1 MARILLHPDDEKIKY
16 GEIQLPLEGFI
27 GPNVEDEKYYIANGW
42 WRNITFGD
50 VLDES
55 AEKYP
60 DKEAYTDNNLRL
72 TYTQLRETI
81 DSLAVNLAGLGIE
94 KGDCVL
100 LQLPNWSE
108 FLFSFYALQ
117 KVGATAVL
125 MLPRHGFREINHFS
139 RLTKAKAWILPEIY
153 HNTDYLPVIDK
164 ILKSNPTIKH
174 LIIARGKENRTY
186 VSFDKLLN
194 RTAPTQAHQIP
205 ENRPKPS
212 DVAFIMPTGGTT
224 GLPKAVPRTHNSAIC
239 DAWFRTEAREQ
250 GNDDICLLSVPL
262 EHNLGLA
269 AMNGTILTGG
279 KLVFL
284 DSTKP
289 EDFCK
294 TVQEEKITCTPLVPT
309 LLTRLVDFSGLAEY
323 DLHSLR
329 ALYVG
334 GAKTP
339 PDVIR
344 NVQNRMGNVYICAFG
359 MSEGTGCTTR
369 LNDDPD
375 IILSSVGKPCCPH
388 DDYRI
393 IDDEGK
399 DLPGNTEGELVVKGP
414 SIFFGYLDNPEE
426 NKRAFTKDGYFITG
440 DRASIDENGYFRIT
454 GRSKDLIIRGGEN
467 ISPVDIEEMIRN
479 HPQVEDV
486 AVIGIPD
493 DEFGERVCAC
503 VKTKGSIAI
512 SLSDITKFLK
522 EQNASVLQL
531 PERVELIDEIPLTN
545 IGKPDKKVLKE
556 IYTKPR
562 D

>member
-1 MARILLHPDDEKIKY
+1 LL
-16 GEIQLPLEGFI
+16 LEGFI
-27 GPNVEDEKYYIANGW
+27 GPNREDEKHYIANHW
-42 WRNITFGD
+42 WRNETFGD
-50 VLDES
+50 VLDE
-55 AEKYP
+55 AVEKYP
-60 DKEAYTDNNLRL
+60 DKEALVDNNLRL
-72 TYTQLRETI
+72 TFTQLRETI
-81 DSLAVNLAGLGIE
+81 DRLAANLVRLGIQ

-100 LQLPNWSE
+100 LQLPNWAE

-117 KVGATAVL
+117 KIGAPAVL
-125 MLPRHGFREINHFS
+125 MLPRHSLREINHFS
-139 RLTKAKAWILPEIY
+139 RLTKAKAWILPDKY
-153 HNTDYLPVIDK
+153 HTTDYIPVIDQV
-164 ILKSNPTIKH
+164 LKSNPTLKH
-174 LIIARGKENRTY
+174 TIIVRGKENDAY
-186 VSFDKLLN
+186 VSFEKLMNGTAPN
-194 RTAPTQAHQIP
+194 RTHQIP
-205 ENRPKPS
+205 ENRPEPS

-239 DAWFRTEAREQ
+239 DAWYRTEARQQ

-294 TVQEEKITCTPLVPT
+294 TVRKEKVTCAPLVPT
-309 LLTRLVDFSGLAEY
+309 LLSRLVNFSGLDIY
-323 DLHSLR
+323 NLRSLR

-344 NVQNRMGNVYICAFG
+344 KVHNRMGNIYICAFG

-369 LNDDPD
+369 LDDDPD
-375 IILSSVGKPCCPH
+375 IILNSVGKPCCPH

-393 IDDEGK
+393 VDDEGK
-399 DLPGNTEGELVVKGP
+399 ELPINTEGELVVKGP
-414 SIFFGYLDNPEE
+414 SIFFGYLNNPEE
-426 NKRAFTKDGYFITG
+426 NKKVFTREDYFITG

-454 GRSKDLIIRGGEN
+454 GRSKDIIIRGGEN
-467 ISPVDIEEMIRN
+467 ISPADIEEMIRN
-479 HPQVEDV
+479 HPHVEDV

-493 DEFGERVCAC
+493 EEFGERVCAC
-503 VKTKGSIAI
+503 IKTKASIAI
-512 SLSDITKFLK
+512 SLSEITGFLK
-522 EQNASVLQL
+522 DKGASVLQL

-545 IGKPDKKVLKE
+545 IGKPDKKLLKE
-556 IYTKPR
+556 IYS
-562 D
+562 

>member
-1 MARILLHPDDEKIKY
+1 M
-16 GEIQLPLEGFI
+16 PLEGLI
-27 GPNVEDEKYYIANGW
+27 GPNKEDEKRYIANGW
-42 WRNITFGD
+42 WRNVTFGD
-50 VLDES
+50 VLDE
-55 AEKYP
+55 AATKYP
-60 DKEAYTDNNLRL
+60 DKEAYADNNLRF
-72 TYTQLRETI
+72 TFTELRQTI
-81 DSLAVNLAGLGIE
+81 DRLAANLIRLGIE
-94 KGDCVL
+94 KSDCVL

-117 KVGATAVL
+117 KIGATTVL
-125 MLPRHGFREINHFS
+125 ILPRHGFREIDYFS
-139 RLTKAKAWILPEIY
+139 RLTKAKAWILPEKY
-153 HNTDYLPVIDK
+153 HNTDYLPVIEQVVQSSRT
-164 ILKSNPTIKH
+164 LKH
-174 LIIARGKENRTY
+174 IIIVRGKENNAY
-186 VSFDKLLN
+186 VSFEKLTN
-194 RTAPTQAHQIP
+194 GTAPNSTHRIF
-205 ENRPKPS
+205 ENRPEPS

-239 DAWFRTEAREQ
+239 DAWYRTEAREQ
-250 GNDDICLLSVPL
+250 KNDDICLLSVPL

-269 AMNGTILTGG
+269 AMNGTVLTGG
-279 KLVFL
+279 KLIFL

-289 EDFCK
+289 EDFCEV
-294 TVQEEKITCTPLVPT
+294 VQKEKVTCAPLVPT
-309 LLTRLVDFSGLAEY
+309 LLSRLVNFSGLAEY

-344 NVQNRMGNVYICAFG
+344 AIHDKLGNIYICAFG

-369 LNDDPD
+369 LNDDPN

-393 IDDEGK
+393 IDDEGR
-399 DLPGNTEGELVVKGP
+399 DLARNTEGELVVKGP

-426 NKRAFTKDGYFITG
+426 NKRSFTKDGYFITG

-467 ISPVDIEEMIRN
+467 ISPADIEAMIRN
-479 HPQVEDV
+479 HPHVEDV

-493 DEFGERVCAC
+493 EEFGERVCAC
-503 VKTKGSIAI
+503 IKTKGSIVI
-512 SLSDITKFLK
+512 SLSDITEFLK
-522 EQNASVLQL
+522 KQNASVLQL

-556 IYTKPR
+556 LYSKPR
-562 D
+562 DG